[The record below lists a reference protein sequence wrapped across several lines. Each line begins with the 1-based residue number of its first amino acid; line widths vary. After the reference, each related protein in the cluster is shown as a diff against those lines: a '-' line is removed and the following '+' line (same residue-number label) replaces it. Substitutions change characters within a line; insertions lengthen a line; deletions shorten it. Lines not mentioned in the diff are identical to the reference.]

1 MASLLLIANGRLERV
16 RFFGIHDKIIYEV
29 FHFLAKRSVFT
40 VKSKFIAADYLDEIV
55 SNKSRE
61 GDEMI
66 VDGFEVSTSDII
78 EHELRSEAFTRRSA
92 VEAGASVLLNPSGD
106 RSDAFVYVLDVYE
119 KIDDLNENPGD
130 VLDGH
135 IEVVWE
141 YDVRSIYKDYPV
153 EINDYFEAR
162 VANDR
167 YPSLPDAI
175 RSLTRSDD
183 GDEGAV
189 LFEQIDGLGNF
200 DRLIDAIRFCANL
213 FAEERATELFE
224 AATRSS
230 ADELADVTG
239 F

>member
-1 MASLLLIANGRLERV
+1 M
-16 RFFGIHDKIIYEV
+16 
-29 FHFLAKRSVFT
+29 
-40 VKSKFIAADYLDEIV
+40 KSKFIAADYLDEIV